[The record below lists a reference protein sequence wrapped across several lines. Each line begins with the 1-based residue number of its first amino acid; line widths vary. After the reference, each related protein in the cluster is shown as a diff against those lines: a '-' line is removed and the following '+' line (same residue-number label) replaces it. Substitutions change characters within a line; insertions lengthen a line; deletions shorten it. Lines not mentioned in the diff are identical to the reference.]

1 MSDQLWVAT
10 RKGLLPYKRG
20 ARTWA
25 PAGEHFLGDP
35 VSQVLV
41 DARDGT
47 VYAALNLGHFGCK
60 LRRSDDGGASW
71 QEVAAPAYPAK
82 PTASADPT
90 PWDLKLIWCLAAG
103 GTEQPG
109 VLWAGTLPGGL
120 FRSADRGASWQ
131 LVESLWHRAERSEWF
146 GGGYDHPGIH
156 SILVDPRDSQHLLL
170 GISCGGVW
178 RSRDG
183 GANWS
188 LAADGMRAAYLPP
201 EVADNPN
208 VQDPHRVVQCAAA
221 PDTLWAQHHNGIF
234 LSRDGAR
241 AWHEIE
247 GVAPS
252 SFGFAVAVHPREP
265 GTAWFVPAVK
275 DECRVPVDARLV
287 VTRTRDHGA
296 SFETLAR
303 GLPTAPAY
311 DLVYRHALVVD
322 ESGER
327 LAMAS
332 TSGNLWVSEDGG
344 DRWQALSTHLPPVSA
359 LAWGA

>member
-131 LVESLWHRAERSEWF
+131 LVESLWH
-146 GGGYDHPGIH
+146 P
-156 SILVDPRDSQHLLL
+156 
-170 GISCGGVW
+170 C
-178 RSRDG
+178 
-183 GANWS
+183 
-188 LAADGMRAAYLPP
+188 
-201 EVADNPN
+201 
-208 VQDPHRVVQCAAA
+208 
-221 PDTLWAQHHNGIF
+221 
-234 LSRDGAR
+234 
-241 AWHEIE
+241 
-247 GVAPS
+247 
-252 SFGFAVAVHPREP
+252 
-265 GTAWFVPAVK
+265 
-275 DECRVPVDARLV
+275 
-287 VTRTRDHGA
+287 
-296 SFETLAR
+296 
-303 GLPTAPAY
+303 
-311 DLVYRHALVVD
+311 
-322 ESGER
+322 
-327 LAMAS
+327 
-332 TSGNLWVSEDGG
+332 
-344 DRWQALSTHLPPVSA
+344 
-359 LAWGA
+359 